1 MTKTTQPI
9 QSINTGIEQVRAALE
24 RGERLTPLDA
34 LNRFGLWSLAS
45 AIHALRKQGMAI
57 DAELIDVAT
66 KNGGSARVAQYRI
79 APANAHGE

>member
-1 MTKTTQPI
+1 MTDYIKTNRSTE
-9 QSINTGIEQVRAALE
+9 TGIEQVRAALE

-57 DAELIDVAT
+57 DAELIDVGT
-66 KNGGSARVAQYRI
+66 RNGGSARVAQYCI
-79 APANAHGE
+79 ASVNARDE